1 MEGNKISV
9 LIADDNKEFCS
20 ILNDYL
26 LNQRD
31 IVVTGIAKD
40 GKEALTLI
48 EEKQPDLVILDI
60 IMPHL
65 DGLGV
70 LERLQSMNLEKF
82 PRIVVLSAVGQD
94 MITQRAITLGADYY
108 VVKPFDLSEL
118 LARIE
123 TNLKRYVKSFNQK
136 IIYNYKNITLNYDL
150 KEVLVDEDII
160 RLTSKEFEIL
170 YLLIKYPNKVFSKKN
185 LYEAVWEDMYT
196 YDNDTI
202 NTHISNIR
210 KKINIDLIETVWGM
224 GYKLK

>member
-1 MEGNKISV
+1 MNNKILIIEDDIEISNMLDSYISKNNYDTYVARDGITGVKLAKEKTPDLIVLDIMLPYKSGDEVLKEIRVFSNAPVIILSAKESV
-9 LIADDNKEFCS
+9 QMKVDLFKIGADD
-20 ILNDYL
+20 
-26 LNQRD
+26 
-31 IVVTGIAKD
+31 
-40 GKEALTLI
+40 
-48 EEKQPDLVILDI
+48 
-60 IMPHL
+60 
-65 DGLGV
+65 
-70 LERLQSMNLEKF
+70 
-82 PRIVVLSAVGQD
+82 
-94 MITQRAITLGADYY
+94 Y

>member
-1 MEGNKISV
+1 MKNKI
-9 LIADDNKEFCS
+9 LIIEDDIEIS
-20 ILNDYL
+20 DMLNDYL
-26 LNQRD
+26 SKNNYDTSIARD
-31 IVVTGIAKD
+31 GINGIKIAK
-40 GKEALTLI
+40 ENN
-48 EEKQPDLVILDI
+48 PDLIILDI
-60 IMPHL
+60 MLPYKSG
-65 DGLGV
+65 DEV
-70 LERLQSMNLEKF
+70 LREVRKF
-82 PRIVVLSAVGQD
+82 SDAPVIILSAKESIQMKVD
-94 MITQRAITLGADYY
+94 LLKIGADDY

-196 YDNDTI
+196 YDNDTV

>member
-1 MEGNKISV
+1 MKKI
-9 LIADDNKEFCS
+9 LIIEDDIEIS
-20 ILNDYL
+20 DMLNDYL
-26 LNQRD
+26 SKNNYDTSIARD
-31 IVVTGIAKD
+31 GINGIKIAK
-40 GKEALTLI
+40 ENN
-48 EEKQPDLVILDI
+48 PDLIILDI
-60 IMPHL
+60 MLPYKSG
-65 DGLGV
+65 DEV
-70 LERLQSMNLEKF
+70 LREVRKF
-82 PRIVVLSAVGQD
+82 SDAPVIILSAKESIQMKVD
-94 MITQRAITLGADYY
+94 LLKIGADDY

>member
-1 MEGNKISV
+1 M
-9 LIADDNKEFCS
+9 
-20 ILNDYL
+20 LNDYL
-26 LNQRD
+26 SKNNYDTSIARD
-31 IVVTGIAKD
+31 GINGIKIAK
-40 GKEALTLI
+40 ENN
-48 EEKQPDLVILDI
+48 PDLIILDI
-60 IMPHL
+60 MLPYKSG
-65 DGLGV
+65 DEV
-70 LERLQSMNLEKF
+70 LREVRKF
-82 PRIVVLSAVGQD
+82 SDAPVIILSAKESIQMKVD
-94 MITQRAITLGADYY
+94 LLKIGADDY

>member
-1 MEGNKISV
+1 MKNKI
-9 LIADDNKEFCS
+9 LIIEDDIEIS
-20 ILNDYL
+20 HMLNDYL
-26 LNQRD
+26 SKNNYDTSIARD
-31 IVVTGIAKD
+31 GINGINVAK
-40 GKEALTLI
+40 ENN
-48 EEKQPDLVILDI
+48 PDLIILDI
-60 IMPHL
+60 MLPYKSG
-65 DGLGV
+65 DEV
-70 LERLQSMNLEKF
+70 LREVRKF
-82 PRIVVLSAVGQD
+82 SDAPVIVLSAKESIQMKVD
-94 MITQRAITLGADYY
+94 LLKIGADDY

>member
-1 MEGNKISV
+1 MKNKI
-9 LIADDNKEFCS
+9 LIIEDDIEIS
-20 ILNDYL
+20 DMLNDYL
-26 LNQRD
+26 SKNNYDTSIARD
-31 IVVTGIAKD
+31 GINGIKIAK
-40 GKEALTLI
+40 ENN
-48 EEKQPDLVILDI
+48 PDLIILDI
-60 IMPHL
+60 MLPYKSG
-65 DGLGV
+65 DEV
-70 LERLQSMNLEKF
+70 LREVRKF
-82 PRIVVLSAVGQD
+82 SDAPVIILSAKESIQMKVD
-94 MITQRAITLGADYY
+94 LLNIGADDY

>member
-1 MEGNKISV
+1 MKNKI
-9 LIADDNKEFCS
+9 LIIEDDIEIS
-20 ILNDYL
+20 DMLNDYL
-26 LNQRD
+26 SKNNYDTSIARD
-31 IVVTGIAKD
+31 GINGIKIAK
-40 GKEALTLI
+40 ENN
-48 EEKQPDLVILDI
+48 PDLIILDI
-60 IMPHL
+60 MLPYKSG
-65 DGLGV
+65 DEV
-70 LERLQSMNLEKF
+70 LREVRKF
-82 PRIVVLSAVGQD
+82 SDAPVIILSAKESIQMKVD
-94 MITQRAITLGADYY
+94 ILKIGADDY

>member
-1 MEGNKISV
+1 MKNKI
-9 LIADDNKEFCS
+9 LIIEDDIEIS
-20 ILNDYL
+20 DMLNDYL
-26 LNQRD
+26 SKNNYDTCIARD
-31 IVVTGIAKD
+31 GINGIKIAK
-40 GKEALTLI
+40 ENN
-48 EEKQPDLVILDI
+48 PDLIILDI
-60 IMPHL
+60 MLPYKSG
-65 DGLGV
+65 DEV
-70 LERLQSMNLEKF
+70 LREVRKF
-82 PRIVVLSAVGQD
+82 SDAPVIILSAKESIQMKVD
-94 MITQRAITLGADYY
+94 LLKIGADDY

-210 KKINIDLIETVWGM
+210 KKLI
-224 GYKLK
+224 LI

>member
-1 MEGNKISV
+1 MKNKI
-9 LIADDNKEFCS
+9 LIIEDDIEIS
-20 ILNDYL
+20 DMLNDYL
-26 LNQRD
+26 SKNNYDTSIARD
-31 IVVTGIAKD
+31 GINGIKIAK
-40 GKEALTLI
+40 ENN
-48 EEKQPDLVILDI
+48 PDLIILDI
-60 IMPHL
+60 MLPYKSG
-65 DGLGV
+65 DEV
-70 LERLQSMNLEKF
+70 LREVRKF
-82 PRIVVLSAVGQD
+82 SDAPVIILSAKESIQMKVD
-94 MITQRAITLGADYY
+94 LLKIGADDY

-170 YLLIKYPNKVFSKKN
+170 YLLIKYPNKVLSKKN

-210 KKINIDLIETVWGM
+210 KKLI
-224 GYKLK
+224 LI

>member
-1 MEGNKISV
+1 MKNKI
-9 LIADDNKEFCS
+9 LIIEDDIEIS
-20 ILNDYL
+20 DMLNDYL
-26 LNQRD
+26 SKNNYDTSIARD
-31 IVVTGIAKD
+31 EINGIKIAK
-40 GKEALTLI
+40 ENN
-48 EEKQPDLVILDI
+48 PDLIILDI
-60 IMPHL
+60 MLPYKSG
-65 DGLGV
+65 DEV
-70 LERLQSMNLEKF
+70 LREVRKF
-82 PRIVVLSAVGQD
+82 SDAPVIILSAKESIQMKVD
-94 MITQRAITLGADYY
+94 LLKIGADDY

>member
-1 MEGNKISV
+1 MKNKI
-9 LIADDNKEFCS
+9 LIIEDDIEIS
-20 ILNDYL
+20 HMLNDYL
-26 LNQRD
+26 SKNNYDTSIARD
-31 IVVTGIAKD
+31 GINGIKIAK
-40 GKEALTLI
+40 ENN
-48 EEKQPDLVILDI
+48 PDLIILDI
-60 IMPHL
+60 MLPYKSG
-65 DGLGV
+65 DEV
-70 LERLQSMNLEKF
+70 LREVRKF
-82 PRIVVLSAVGQD
+82 SDAPVIILSAKESIQMKVD
-94 MITQRAITLGADYY
+94 LLKIGADDY
-108 VVKPFDLSEL
+108 VGKPFDLSEL

>member
-1 MEGNKISV
+1 MKNKI
-9 LIADDNKEFCS
+9 LIIEDDIEIS
-20 ILNDYL
+20 DMLNDYL
-26 LNQRD
+26 SKNTYDTSIARD
-31 IVVTGIAKD
+31 GINGIKIAK
-40 GKEALTLI
+40 ENN
-48 EEKQPDLVILDI
+48 PDLIILDI
-60 IMPHL
+60 MLPYKSG
-65 DGLGV
+65 DEV
-70 LERLQSMNLEKF
+70 LREVRKF
-82 PRIVVLSAVGQD
+82 SDAPVIILSAKESIQMKVD
-94 MITQRAITLGADYY
+94 LLKIGADDY

>member
-1 MEGNKISV
+1 MKNKI
-9 LIADDNKEFCS
+9 LIIEDDIEIS
-20 ILNDYL
+20 DMLNDYL
-26 LNQRD
+26 SKNNYDTSIARD
-31 IVVTGIAKD
+31 GINGIKIAK
-40 GKEALTLI
+40 ENN
-48 EEKQPDLVILDI
+48 PDLIILDI
-60 IMPHL
+60 MLPYKSG
-65 DGLGV
+65 DEV
-70 LERLQSMNLEKF
+70 LREVIKF
-82 PRIVVLSAVGQD
+82 SDAPVIILSAKESIQMKVD
-94 MITQRAITLGADYY
+94 LLKIGADDY

>member
-1 MEGNKISV
+1 MKNKI
-9 LIADDNKEFCS
+9 LIIEDDIEIS
-20 ILNDYL
+20 HMLNDYL
-26 LNQRD
+26 SKNNYDTSIARD
-31 IVVTGIAKD
+31 GINGIKIAK
-40 GKEALTLI
+40 ENN
-48 EEKQPDLVILDI
+48 PDLIILDI
-60 IMPHL
+60 MLPYKSG
-65 DGLGV
+65 DEV
-70 LERLQSMNLEKF
+70 LREVRKF
-82 PRIVVLSAVGQD
+82 SDAPVIVLSAKESIQMKVD
-94 MITQRAITLGADYY
+94 LLKIGADDY

>member
-1 MEGNKISV
+1 MKNKI
-9 LIADDNKEFCS
+9 LIIEDDIEIS
-20 ILNDYL
+20 HMLNDYL
-26 LNQRD
+26 SKNNYDTSIARD
-31 IVVTGIAKD
+31 GINGIKIAK
-40 GKEALTLI
+40 ENN
-48 EEKQPDLVILDI
+48 PDLIILDI
-60 IMPHL
+60 MLPYKSG
-65 DGLGV
+65 DEV
-70 LERLQSMNLEKF
+70 LREVRKF
-82 PRIVVLSAVGQD
+82 SDAPVIILSAKESIQMKVD
-94 MITQRAITLGADYY
+94 LLKIGADDY

>member
-1 MEGNKISV
+1 MNNKI
-9 LIADDNKEFCS
+9 LIIEDDIEISNM
-20 ILNDYL
+20 LNDYISK
-26 LNQRD
+26 NNYDTHIARD
-31 IVVTGIAKD
+31 GINGIKIT
-40 GKEALTLI
+40 KE
-48 EEKQPDLVILDI
+48 KNPDLIILDI
-60 IMPHL
+60 MLPYKSG
-65 DGLGV
+65 DEV
-70 LERLQSMNLEKF
+70 LREIRKF
-82 PRIVVLSAVGQD
+82 SNAPVIILSAKESIQMKVD
-94 MITQRAITLGADYY
+94 LLKIGADDY

-123 TNLKRYVKSFNQK
+123 TNLKRYVKSFNQT
-136 IIYNYKNITLNYDL
+136 IIYNYKNLTLNYDL
-150 KEVLVDEDII
+150 KEVLVGEELIK
-160 RLTSKEFEIL
+160 LTSKEFEIL

>member
-1 MEGNKISV
+1 MKNKI
-9 LIADDNKEFCS
+9 LIIEDDIEIS
-20 ILNDYL
+20 DMLNDYL
-26 LNQRD
+26 SKNNYDTSIARD
-31 IVVTGIAKD
+31 GINGIKIAK
-40 GKEALTLI
+40 ENN
-48 EEKQPDLVILDI
+48 PDLIILDI
-60 IMPHL
+60 MLPYKSG
-65 DGLGV
+65 DEV
-70 LERLQSMNLEKF
+70 LREVRKF
-82 PRIVVLSAVGQD
+82 SDAPVIILSAKESIQMKVD
-94 MITQRAITLGADYY
+94 LLKIGADDY
-108 VVKPFDLSEL
+108 VVKPFDLAEL